1 MPGLLEQI
9 VFPIFLFWFCG
20 LTLVLFRSDFEFVWK
35 IIFVFVFIFY
45 FFQYFPELKS
55 SYERLTKSYPAEILA
70 WIYGLGRGIYF
81 FLLFLWPVS
90 LLRIFYSAS
99 SQTSKSLAKILVSFT
114 LIYWGGLI
122 LYTNF
127 SLEVDG
133 FFNGTFLKFL
143 KFSTN

>member
-9 VFPIFLFWFCG
+9 VFPVFLFWFCG

-45 FFQYFPELKS
+45 FFQYFPELKA
-55 SYERLTKSYPAEILA
+55 SYERLTKSYPAEILS
-70 WIYGLGRGIYF
+70 WIYGLGKGTYF
-81 FLLFLWPVS
+81 FLFFLWPVA
-90 LLRIFYSAS
+90 LARIFYSAS
-99 SQTSKSLAKILVSFT
+99 PQTSRSLAKTLVAFT

-127 SLEVDG
+127 SAEVDG
-133 FFNGTFLKFL
+133 FLNGAFLKFL
-143 KFSTN
+143 KFSQN

>member
-35 IIFVFVFIFY
+35 IVFVFVFIFY
-45 FFQYFPELKS
+45 FFQYFPELKT
-55 SYERLTKSYPAEILA
+55 SYERLTQSYPVEIVS
-70 WIYGLGRGIYF
+70 WIYGIGKGFYF

-99 SQTSKSLAKILVSFT
+99 PQIGRSLAKTLVSAT
-114 LIYWGGLI
+114 LFYWCVFL
-122 LYTNF
+122 LYSHF
-127 SLEVDG
+127 STEVDS
-133 FFNGTFLKFL
+133 FFNTTFLKFL
-143 KFSTN
+143 NFSVK